1 MESLVNWNLFLNHV
15 PSKPSE
21 GIYRIFDSQCKDEIL
36 KWLEQEDVASEQ
48 KEEFIKA
55 LIEFDDEC
63 SNLYRYQAFF
73 LATAGI
79 AKFRECSLGDEIAK
93 QLVEWRIRVTEKGF
107 LKDNVIAA
115 FQETDQDRVTLA
127 LIDYL
132 DRCENESVRI
142 NIIKVLAQSTSK
154 TTDVINSLIK
164 VIETTENNDTRREA
178 AISLGRVEPG
188 NKIAIKTIVTEM
200 RNAKPSLTRPRPQL
214 RSIFELGL
222 VSKGDETIIN
232 ALNEIIQLNRSNDLT
247 YAACVGLDRID
258 PGNCSSLPFLIN
270 LIRTTEDEFNR
281 SQMAVNLDA
290 LDPGNEIAFT
300 TITQLLKTDLDER
313 TQQKIIRDLH
323 DIAIPNQNTLNSLIE
338 LLETAQNHSVAWAA
352 RICLGRNF
360 KGNANAIKALENL
373 IKTNQNEHT
382 RHLAA
387 TSLQEIDSGNEIAI
401 PILIQP
407 LLKSFNDGT
416 FSRDISKNL
425 LNLGKEKENII
436 NALIQFLETNPDL
449 DNRWDAAYYLAQID
463 PGNII
468 AINVLGEI
476 VESLEDDE
484 NLQFIAAEELLEID
498 PINEKAF
505 STVLNLII
513 NSDEEVVD
521 TWRFNQSLDGSRF
534 SKVVTV
540 FKNHLPNTKAFEK
553 LLNDLITDDL
563 ETIICPQCSH
573 GNPKKLLYQETG
585 CEGCDYYIPIDHYI
599 DCAKVL
605 WHCAKNM
612 SYPEFYEVWH
622 S

>member
-1 MESLVNWNLFLNHV
+1 MNWNLFLNHV
-15 PSKPSE
+15 PNQPSE
-21 GIYRIFDSQCKDEIL
+21 GTYRIFDSQCKDEIL
-36 KWLEQEDVASEQ
+36 QWLEQEDVAREE

-55 LIEFDDEC
+55 LIEFNDEC

-79 AKFRECSLGDEIAK
+79 AKFRDCSLGDEIAK

-107 LKDNVIAA
+107 LKDDVIAA
-115 FQETDQDRVTLA
+115 FRETDQDKVTLA

-142 NIIKVLAQSTSK
+142 NIMKLLAQSTCK

-164 VIETTENNDTRREA
+164 VIQTTEDKDTRREA
-178 AISLGRVEPG
+178 AISLGKVDPG
-188 NKIAIKTIVTEM
+188 NKTAIKTIVTEM
-200 RNAKPSLTRPRPQL
+200 RNAKSSRTKPRTQSQ
-214 RSIFELGL
+214 SIFDLGL
-222 VSKGDETIIN
+222 VSKGDEIIIN
-232 ALNEIIQLNRSNDLT
+232 ALNGTIQLNRSNDLT
-247 YAACVGLDRID
+247 YASCVSLAKID
-258 PGNCSSLPFLIN
+258 PGNRSSVPFLID
-270 LIRTTEDEFNR
+270 LIGTTQDEFDR
-281 SQMAVNLDA
+281 SQMAANLGV
-290 LDPGNEIAFT
+290 LDPGNEIALT
-300 TITQLLKTDLDER
+300 TITELLKTALDEQ
-313 TQQKIIRDLH
+313 TQTKVINDLH
-323 DIAIPNQNTLNSLIE
+323 EIATPNKNTLNSLIE
-338 LLETAQNHSVAWAA
+338 LLETAQNHSIAWGAF
-352 RICLGRNF
+352 ICLGENF
-360 KGNANAIKALENL
+360 KGNVNAINALENL

-387 TSLQEIDSGNEIAI
+387 ISLQKIDSGNEIAI

-407 LLKSFNDGT
+407 LLKSLTDGT

-425 LNLGKEKENII
+425 LKLGKEKENII

-449 DNRWDAAYYLAQID
+449 DNRWNAAYYLAQID
-463 PGNII
+463 PGNLI
-468 AINVLGEI
+468 AINALVEI
-476 VESLEDDE
+476 VQSLEDDE

-498 PINEKAF
+498 PSNEKAF
-505 STVLNLII
+505 STLLNLII
-513 NSDEEVVD
+513 NYDEEVVD
-521 TWRFNQSLDGSRF
+521 TWQFNQSLDGNRF

-540 FKNHLPNTKAFEK
+540 IKNHLPNTKAFEK
-553 LLNDLITDDL
+553 LLNDLITDNL

-573 GNPKKLLYQETG
+573 RNPKKLLYEETG
-585 CEGCDYYIPIDHYI
+585 CEGCDDYIPIDHYI